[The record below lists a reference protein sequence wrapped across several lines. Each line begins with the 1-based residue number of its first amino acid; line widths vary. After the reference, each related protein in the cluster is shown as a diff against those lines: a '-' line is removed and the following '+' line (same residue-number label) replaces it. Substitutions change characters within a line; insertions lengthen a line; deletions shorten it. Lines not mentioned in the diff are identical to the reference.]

1 MKPSSLRGFGPVGS
15 NGPSMTTTPELP
27 ALPEAVA
34 YAGDGVL
41 ELLPAVGEGS
51 VWLSH
56 AQQDGQPNALYT
68 AAQLHAYALSALA
81 AARGQEGEDAARLD
95 WLEANELSL
104 VTHRE
109 GDGEDGY
116 TIWWSVVRVKRCAG
130 RSSGHPLGDLRAA
143 IDAARQQEEDALVP
157 LDTTA
162 GVDRG

>member
-1 MKPSSLRGFGPVGS
+1 MATEWNPA
-15 NGPSMTTTPELP
+15 PELP
-27 ALPEAVA
+27 ALLPDEILVAIKRPEGYEDVA
-34 YAGDGVL
+34 P
-41 ELLPAVGEGS
+41 ELVAEDARIHPAFGWRVI
-51 VWLSH
+51 
-56 AQQDGQPNALYT
+56 DPF
-68 AAQLHAYALSALA
+68 ALA

-143 IDAARQQEEDALVP
+143 IDAAMKEK
-157 LDTTA
+157 
-162 GVDRG
+162 DRADLL